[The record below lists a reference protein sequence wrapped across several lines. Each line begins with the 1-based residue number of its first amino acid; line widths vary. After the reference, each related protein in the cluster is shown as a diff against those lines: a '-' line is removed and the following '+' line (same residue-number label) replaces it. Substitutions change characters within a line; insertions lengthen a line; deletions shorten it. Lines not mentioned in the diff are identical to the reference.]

1 MSKTIDERVVSMQFD
16 NKQFESNVQTSLS
29 TLDRLKRALR
39 LDGAAKGFDN
49 IDSAAKNVNM
59 SPLANAVDTVRVKF
73 SALEVMAVTALA
85 NITNSAVNAGIQLV
99 KSLSVD
105 QIAAGWNKYGQKTSS
120 VQTIMNATGKSID
133 EVNKYLDK
141 LMWFS
146 DETSYGFTD
155 MTSAIAQ
162 LTSAGGDINKLV
174 PMVMGIANATAFA
187 GKGATEFSRA
197 IYNLNQSYSSGA
209 LQYTDWKSLELA
221 GVASKE
227 LKQVLIDTGVAM
239 GKIKEGEVTIANFGT
254 TLKDKWADVGVM
266 ETAFGKFGEMTE
278 KAYQMVQSGEVE
290 TASEAYA
297 KLAEQYDGVSITAAK
312 AAQEAKTFTEAID
325 ATKDAV
331 SSGWMKTFEI
341 IFGNYEEAKVL
352 WTDLANA
359 LWDAF
364 ASGAEARNEMLQ
376 EWKNLGGRDDLI
388 QSFWNAW
395 EAVGSI
401 ISPIKEAFRDIFPP
415 ITAQRLADFTKGLKE
430 LTANFKLSEDQANKV
445 KSIFKGLF
453 SVLDIGFTF
462 IKKVGSGIIKLLGNF
477 TGLRDGILNT
487 AGSFGDWLS
496 NLRDSIKE
504 SDVFGKAIDKIVG
517 FIQNGIDKIREF
529 GSAIKEKFAATGFE
543 GFLGVVTKIWE
554 TLKTVGSKIVEIASN
569 IGSAI
574 GNAFRSGD
582 IKSVL
587 DVVNGGIIASILLG
601 IRKYISGITEAF
613 DGSAT
618 FVGKIKEIL
627 STVGDAL
634 KAWQQNIQAGTLMKI
649 AAAIGILAASLLVLS
664 TIDQER
670 LSSSLGAI
678 TVLFAELMGS
688 LAIFNKMNLN
698 ITGVAKAVTAMIGMS
713 VAILILASAMKK
725 LSSLSWEEIAK
736 GVVGVL
742 GLTTI
747 LVAAFKI
754 MATEGN
760 KVAKGALQMVIM
772 AAALKILASVCKDL
786 SELSWEGL
794 AKGLAGIAVLLAE
807 ISLFLNTAKFGGKAV
822 STATGIAIMAAAL
835 KILASVCKDFSTMKW
850 EDIGKGL
857 AGIGGLLLEL
867 VGFTNLA
874 GNAKHIISTGV
885 ALIAIAAA
893 MKIFANTMNDMS
905 QMSWEEI
912 AKGLAAMGGAL
923 LIIVGAMNLMPKGMI
938 VNAIGLIGVA
948 AAITILGNALTSLS
962 GMSWEEIA
970 KGLVALGGSLGI
982 LAGGLY
988 LMNGSLAGSAALIV
1002 AAVALGIFAP
1012 VLKSLG
1018 DMSWG
1023 QIVKGLVA
1031 LAGAIAIFGVAA
1043 LVLTPIIP
1051 TMLRLSAA
1059 ILIFGAGCALAG
1071 VGITAIAAGLTTLGV
1086 AIVVTAS
1093 SIVETINTI
1102 VKGLGTIITS
1112 FCNAIAESATAIAEA
1127 FVAIIEA
1134 TCYAIKE
1141 SIPVIA
1147 ETFFELL
1154 VGALTLLKTYIPQLV
1169 DLLADVLVGLMDGL
1183 ADRMPDL
1190 ANSAVNLAQK
1200 FVTSFTNALV
1210 SAFGEVDLGG
1220 LLEKLETVSKI
1231 FLELSIAATIIS
1243 MIPITGALKGIAG
1256 LGIVVVGMSAILAA
1270 LGGLSQIQGF
1280 NWLLTEGTRALSQ
1293 IGTAIGT
1300 FVGNIVG
1307 SFAAGATRGLPKMA
1321 ENLSSF
1327 MDNIQPFINGAKNI
1341 DASVLKGAGILAAT
1355 VLCITASDVISSIA
1369 SFLTGGSSI
1378 KRFGEEIAEFGT
1390 YLKAFSDNVSGIN
1403 PENIV
1408 AASTAA
1414 KALAEMASIIPN
1426 EGGLAALFAGENSL
1440 ARFGPQ
1446 LADFG
1451 ANLKAFSDNVSGI
1464 NPENIVAATT
1474 AGKALADMA
1483 DTIPNEGG
1491 IVAWFTGDNSL
1502 AKFGPQIAVFGLSL
1516 KSFSDNVSGINPDNI
1531 TAAATAGKAL
1541 ADMANTIPNEGG
1553 IVAWFTGENSIAKF
1567 SSQLILLGAGLKGFT
1582 EVTSDINAE
1591 HLTGVITAAKALADM
1606 TSVIPNEGGM
1616 VAWFTGEN
1624 SIAKFG
1630 SQLILLGA
1638 GLKGFAE
1645 VTSDINADQLTG
1657 VIGAAKALA
1666 DMTNTIPNEGGM
1678 VAWFTGENSIAKFG
1692 TQLICLGNGL
1702 KGFAD
1707 TTSGINADQ
1716 LTGVVSIA
1724 KAIVEVTNLIP
1735 NQGGVVSWFA
1745 GERNIASYSAQ
1756 LSCLGNGLKG
1766 FAQATV
1772 GINAENISGIVSVAK
1787 TLVEVTNLI
1796 PNQGGI
1802 SAWFA
1807 GESNIANY
1815 GSQLVFLGKGLKA
1828 FADATSGINTDNLT
1842 GVATAAK
1849 TIAEITNVI
1858 PNQGGVVSWFTGE
1871 SSISKFSAQLP
1882 VLGRSLKAFADSTA
1896 GINTDSLSGVT
1907 GVAKS
1912 IAELTNNIP
1921 NSGGVVA
1928 WFTGEQSISKFG
1940 TELGR
1945 LGLGLKSFAQTT
1957 AGINA
1962 ENLIGVIDVA
1972 KGIVNLTNTIPNQGG
1987 VVAWFTGENS
1997 IAKWGGQ
2004 LVALGVGLKGF
2015 ANATEGINAEQVGG
2029 VVSVAKSIAD
2039 MTKIIPDTTNLNNF
2053 GTQLPK
2059 LGESIKKF
2067 ASELSGIKS
2076 SDISNGVSA
2085 VKQAMQQL
2093 KTVAKEGANGFAD
2106 AFRKAKPNVS
2116 KAVSDLI
2123 QGVKTAI
2130 EDKGKI
2136 IAEAFNDVL
2145 SDIPDD
2151 IRNMYADFYSAGAYL
2166 VEGFAQGITA
2176 QTFAAEAAA
2185 SAMASAALAAAK
2197 VALDINSPSEE
2208 MYEVGDY
2215 SGMGFVNALID
2226 YTAKAYKAGY
2236 RMANK
2241 ALSGVSNAISHIND
2255 IITSDIDTQPTI
2267 RPVLDLSDISSGV
2280 GTISNML
2287 GFSPSIGMLTNVG
2300 SISAM
2305 MNRNQNGANDD
2316 VISAINNLGRKLSN
2330 ASGDIYNIDGI
2341 TYDDSSNIADAVKTL
2356 VRAARVERRT

>member
-376 EWKNLGGRDDLI
+376 EWKDLGGRDDLI

-415 ITAQRLADFTKGLKE
+415 ITAQRLADFTEGLKE
-430 LTANFKLSEDQANKV
+430 LTANFKLSEDQADKV

-453 SVLDIGFTF
+453 SALDIGFTF

-618 FVGKIKEIL
+618 FVDKIKEIL

-794 AKGLAGIAVLLAE
+794 AKGLAGIVVLLAE

-822 STATGIAIMAAAL
+822 STAIGIAIMAAAL

-893 MKIFANTMNDMS
+893 MKIFANVMNDMS
-905 QMSWEEI
+905 R
-912 AKGLAAMGGAL
+912 
-923 LIIVGAMNLMPKGMI
+923 
-938 VNAIGLIGVA
+938 
-948 AAITILGNALTSLS
+948 
-962 GMSWEEIA
+962 MSWEEIA

-1071 VGITAIAAGLTTLGV
+1071 VGITAIAAGLITLGA

-1256 LGIVVVGMSAILAA
+1256 LGIVVGGMSAILAA

-1327 MDNIQPFINGAKNI
+1327 MDNIQPFINGTKNI

-1414 KALAEMASIIPN
+1414 KALAEMANIIPN

-1464 NPENIVAATT
+1464 KPENIVAAAT

-1483 DTIPNEGG
+1483 NTIPNEGG
-1491 IVAWFTGDNSL
+1491 MVAWFTGDNSL

-1516 KSFSDNVSGINPDNI
+1516 KAFSDNVSGINPDNI

-1553 IVAWFTGENSIAKF
+1553 MVAWFTGENSIAKF

-1645 VTSDINADQLTG
+1645 VTSDINADQLTS

-1678 VAWFTGENSIAKFG
+1678 VVWFTGENSIAKFG

-1707 TTSGINADQ
+1707 TTLGINADQ

-1735 NQGGVVSWFA
+1735 NQGGIASWFA
-1745 GERNIASYSAQ
+1745 GESNIASYSDQ

-1787 TLVEVTNLI
+1787 TIVEVTNLI

-1828 FADATSGINTDNLT
+1828 FADVTSGINTDNIT

-1882 VLGRSLKAFADSTA
+1882 VLGRSLKAFADATA

-1921 NSGGVVA
+1921 NSGGVAA

-2029 VVSVAKSIAD
+2029 VVGVAKSIAD

-2197 VALDINSPSEE
+2197 AALDINSPSEE

-2215 SGMGFVNALID
+2215 SGMGFVNALMD
-2226 YTAKAYKAGY
+2226 YAAKAYKAGY

-2255 IITSDIDTQPTI
+2255 VITSDIDTQPTI

-2305 MNRNQNGANDD
+2305 MNRNQNGSNDD

>member
-162 LTSAGGDINKLV
+162 LTSAGGDIDKLV
-174 PMVMGIANATAFA
+174 PMVMGIANATAYA

-415 ITAQRLADFTKGLKE
+415 ITAQRLANFTEGLKE
-430 LTANFKLSEDQANKV
+430 LTANFKLSEDQAEKV

-517 FIQNGIDKIREF
+517 FIQNGIDKIKEF
-529 GSAIKEKFAATGFE
+529 GSAIKEKFAAPGFE

-664 TIDQER
+664 TIDKER

-698 ITGVAKAVTAMIGMS
+698 LTGVAKAVTAMIGMS

-725 LSSLSWEEIAK
+725 LSTLSWEEIAK

-822 STATGIAIMAAAL
+822 STAIGIAIMAAAL

-857 AGIGGLLLEL
+857 ASIGGLLLEL

-905 QMSWEEI
+905 NMSWEEI

-1031 LAGAIAIFGVAA
+1031 LAGAIAIFGAAA

-1071 VGITAIAAGLTTLGV
+1071 VGITAIAAGLTTLGA

-1307 SFAAGATRGLPKMA
+1307 SFAAGATSGLPKMA

-1408 AASTAA
+1408 AAATAA

-1426 EGGLAALFAGENSL
+1426 EGGVAALFAGENSL
-1440 ARFGPQ
+1440 SRFGPQ

-1451 ANLKAFSDNVSGI
+1451 ANLKA
-1464 NPENIVAATT
+1464 
-1474 AGKALADMA
+1474 
-1483 DTIPNEGG
+1483 
-1491 IVAWFTGDNSL
+1491 
-1502 AKFGPQIAVFGLSL
+1502 
-1516 KSFSDNVSGINPDNI
+1516 FSDNVSGINPDNI

-1567 SSQLILLGAGLKGFT
+1567 SSQLILLGSGLKGFT

-1616 VAWFTGEN
+1616 VAWFAGEN

-1657 VIGAAKALA
+1657 VIGAAKTLA

-1735 NQGGVVSWFA
+1735 NQGGIVSWFA
-1745 GERNIASYSAQ
+1745 GESNIASYSAQ

-1787 TLVEVTNLI
+1787 TIVEVTNLI

-1882 VLGRSLKAFADSTA
+1882 VLGRSLKAFADATA

-1921 NSGGVVA
+1921 NSGGVAA

-1962 ENLIGVIDVA
+1962 NNLIGVIDVA

-2029 VVSVAKSIAD
+2029 VVGVAKSIAD

-2116 KAVSDLI
+2116 KAVYDLI

-2136 IAEAFNDVL
+2136 IAKAFNDVL
-2145 SDIPDD
+2145 SSIPDD
-2151 IRNMYADFYSAGAYL
+2151 IRNMYTDFYSAGGYL
-2166 VEGFAQGITA
+2166 VEGFAQGITD

-2185 SAMASAALAAAK
+2185 SAMANAALAAAK
-2197 VALDINSPSEE
+2197 AALDINSPSEE

-2215 SGMGFVNALID
+2215 SGMGFVNALMD
-2226 YTAKAYKAGY
+2226 YAAKAYKAGY

-2255 IITSDIDTQPTI
+2255 VITSDIDTQPTI

>member
-120 VQTIMNATGKSID
+120 VQTIINSTGKSID

-162 LTSAGGDINKLV
+162 LTSAGGDIDKLV

-266 ETAFGKFGEMTE
+266 ETAFSKFGEMTE

-477 TGLRDGILNT
+477 TGLRDGVLNT

-725 LSSLSWEEIAK
+725 LSTLSWEEIAK

-822 STATGIAIMAAAL
+822 STAIGIAIMAASL

-857 AGIGGLLLEL
+857 ASIGGLLIEL

-874 GNAKHIISTGV
+874 GNAKHVLSTGV
-885 ALIAIAAA
+885 ALIAVAAA
-893 MKIFANTMNDMS
+893 MKIFANVMNDIS
-905 QMSWEEI
+905 RMSWEEI

-1031 LAGAIAIFGVAA
+1031 FAGAIAIFGVAA

-1051 TMLRLSAA
+1051 AMLKLSAA
-1059 ILIFGAGCALAG
+1059 ILIFGAGCTLAG
-1071 VGITAIAAGLTTLGV
+1071 VGITAIAAGLTTLGA
-1086 AIVVTAS
+1086 AIVVTAL

-1190 ANSAVNLAQK
+1190 ANSAVNLVQK

-1307 SFAAGATRGLPKMA
+1307 SFAAGATSGLPKMA

-1378 KRFGEEIAEFGT
+1378 KRFGEEVAEFGT
-1390 YLKAFSDNVSGIN
+1390 YLKTFSDNVSGIN

-1426 EGGLAALFAGENSL
+1426 EGGIAALFAGENSL
-1440 ARFGPQ
+1440 SRFGPQ

-1464 NPENIVAATT
+1464 NPDNITTAAT

-1483 DTIPNEGG
+1483 NTIPNEGG

-1567 SSQLILLGAGLKGFT
+1567 SSQLILLGSGLKGFT

-1616 VAWFTGEN
+1616 VAWFAGEN

-1707 TTSGINADQ
+1707 TTLGINADQ

-1735 NQGGVVSWFA
+1735 NQGGIVSWFA
-1745 GERNIASYSAQ
+1745 GESNIASYSDQ

-1787 TLVEVTNLI
+1787 TLVEITNLI

-1815 GSQLVFLGKGLKA
+1815 GSQLVFLGKGLKS

-1858 PNQGGVVSWFTGE
+1858 PNQGGVVSWFAGE

-1882 VLGRSLKAFADSTA
+1882 VLGRSLKAFADATA

-1921 NSGGVVA
+1921 NSGGVAA

-1962 ENLIGVIDVA
+1962 NNLIGVIDVA

-1997 IAKWGGQ
+1997 IAKWGEQ

-2029 VVSVAKSIAD
+2029 VVGVAKSIAD

-2136 IAEAFNDVL
+2136 IAKAFNDVL

-2197 VALDINSPSEE
+2197 AALDINSPSEE

-2215 SGMGFVNALID
+2215 SGMGFVNALMD
-2226 YTAKAYKAGY
+2226 YAAKAYKAGY

-2255 IITSDIDTQPTI
+2255 VITSDIDTQPTI